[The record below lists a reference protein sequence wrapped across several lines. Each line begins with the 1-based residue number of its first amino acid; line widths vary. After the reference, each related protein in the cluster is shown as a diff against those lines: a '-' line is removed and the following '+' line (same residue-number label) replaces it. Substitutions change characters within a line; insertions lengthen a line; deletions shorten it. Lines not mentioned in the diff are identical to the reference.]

1 MTQTAHPDTHAERS
15 AETRSRILDAALS
28 EFAANGLAG
37 ARTEQIA
44 QAAGVN
50 KALLYYYFESKE
62 KLYSAAL
69 EMVSARVRDR
79 SMAVFLREA
88 SPGERMLRAALDHFD
103 RILTQREF
111 QTLMQHEM
119 MRLHKGEDGELLI
132 LVKRIFAPLHAM
144 FQSMVR
150 EGIAS
155 GELIEADWLQM
166 VLTALGGNVF
176 YFLSAP
182 IWRHIL
188 PFEPF
193 DKEALQARRVALVEF
208 LGKAIFQDREHG
220 AELAAKVLND
230 TPMPEFAGI
239 QKFEVIAEVNARNRV
254 FLILGLL
261 TIGSL
266 IWYFAT
272 TNRSGD
278 LQLVGT
284 VDANEVIVSSKIPGR
299 IQNLTVQEGDSVKA
313 GQLIANIESDDL
325 AAALKAAQ
333 ATAASEKSK
342 LSGTVETAE
351 QNRGET
357 SSATVSAEAQVKA
370 AQAALAQA
378 QANFEHQ
385 QADTSRTVA
394 LEKQGIMSTQSRDEA
409 VTSLQAAQAAVNAA
423 RDNLAAAQANL
434 RQARAHE
441 LLTAVSERT
450 VDETRAE
457 EENARALAQE
467 ASVEESYA
475 QVVSPID
482 GKVDVWAARQ
492 GEVVTVGAPIVT
504 IMDLSQTWVYAPLPE
519 TQADSVE
526 LGDSLRVVMPS
537 GDTFY
542 GKVIAKAAEGDFA
555 TQRDVNSM
563 KRDIRTIQLKLLIPN
578 PGEKFVPGMTA
589 YVYIPKAKLVKK

>member
-1 MTQTAHPDTHAERS
+1 MS
-15 AETRSRILDAALS
+15 
-28 EFAANGLAG
+28 
-37 ARTEQIA
+37 
-44 QAAGVN
+44 
-50 KALLYYYFESKE
+50 
-62 KLYSAAL
+62 
-69 EMVSARVRDR
+69 
-79 SMAVFLREA
+79 
-88 SPGERMLRAALDHFD
+88 
-103 RILTQREF
+103 
-111 QTLMQHEM
+111 
-119 MRLHKGEDGELLI
+119 
-132 LVKRIFAPLHAM
+132 
-144 FQSMVR
+144 
-150 EGIAS
+150 
-155 GELIEADWLQM
+155 
-166 VLTALGGNVF
+166 
-176 YFLSAP
+176 
-182 IWRHIL
+182 
-188 PFEPF
+188 
-193 DKEALQARRVALVEF
+193 
-208 LGKAIFQDREHG
+208 
-220 AELAAKVLND
+220 
-230 TPMPEFAGI
+230 
-239 QKFEVIAEVNARNRV
+239 ARNRV

-266 IWYFAT
+266 IWYFLT
-272 TNRSGD
+272 TNRGGD

-299 IQNLTVQEGDSVKA
+299 IQSLTVEEGDSVKS
-313 GQLIANIESDDL
+313 GQLIATIESDDL

-342 LSGTVETAE
+342 LNGTVATEE
-351 QNRGET
+351 ENRGET
-357 SSATVSAEAQVKA
+357 SSATVSAEAQVNA

-378 QANFEHQ
+378 QANFAHQ

-423 RDNLAAAQANL
+423 RDNLSAAQANL

-441 LLTAVSERT
+441 LLTNVSEHT
-450 VDETRAE
+450 VAETRAE

-519 TQADSVE
+519 TQADSVQ

-537 GDTFY
+537 GDTMY

-578 PGEKFVPGMTA
+578 PGERFVPGMTA
-589 YVYIPKAKLVKK
+589 YVYIPKAKLVKQ